1 MGRHR
6 NKSKVKR
13 NHNDKSSTVF
23 DDVFR
28 TMLERIPEVMIPLI
42 NEVFSTD
49 YPENEPIIQLKNEH
63 FTKSGVSITDC
74 VLSIREKLYH
84 LECQSKPD
92 RTIALRIIEH
102 DMALALQNVK
112 EVSFTKGS
120 EHDYEMVFPHSCV
133 LYLRHNSRTKRK
145 AIVRILFQ
153 DGTSHI
159 YSIPIIKVQEY
170 TKDELFE
177 KNLLALLPYYFMRYE
192 KTLPDLCQNEETI
205 LLLMRE
211 FSDICHRLE
220 YAVAEEKGLVYV
232 ELISYIQKISNHLF
246 RNQPETR
253 KRMEAITMGGQVIE
267 TLTDQFINQGKTEGQ
282 QLEKISMIDKIVAS
296 GICSLKKACEIA
308 EITPAKYKKLK
319 QKFATDAEK

>member
-1 MGRHR
+1 MSRHNR
-6 NKSKVKR
+6 KGKNKRKYK
-13 NHNDKSSTVF
+13 HSTVF

-74 VLSIREKLYH
+74 VLNIREKLYH

-112 EVSFTKGS
+112 EVPYTKGS
-120 EHDYEMVFPHSCV
+120 EHDYEMNFPHSCV
-133 LYLRHNSRTKRK
+133 LYLRHNSKTKHK
-145 AIVRILFQ
+145 AYVRICFQ
-153 DGTSHI
+153 DDTSHI
-159 YSIPIIKVQEY
+159 YSIPIVKVQEY

-192 KTLPDLCQNEETI
+192 KTLPDICRDEKKV
-205 LLLMRE
+205 LLLMQE
-211 FSDICHRLE
+211 FSDICQRLE
-220 YAVAEEKGLVYV
+220 NALAEEKGLVYV
-232 ELISYIQKISNHLF
+232 ELICHIKKISSYLF
-246 RNQPETR
+246 RKQPETR
-253 KRMEAITMGGQVIE
+253 KRMEAITMGGQVYE
-267 TLTDQFINQGKTEGQ
+267 TLSVQFLNKGQ
-282 QLEKISMIDKIVAS
+282 KMEKLSMIDKFVAS
-296 GICSLKKACEIA
+296 GICSFEKACEVA
-308 EITPAKYKKLK
+308 EITPTEYEKLK
-319 QKFATDAEK
+319 KQFTLS